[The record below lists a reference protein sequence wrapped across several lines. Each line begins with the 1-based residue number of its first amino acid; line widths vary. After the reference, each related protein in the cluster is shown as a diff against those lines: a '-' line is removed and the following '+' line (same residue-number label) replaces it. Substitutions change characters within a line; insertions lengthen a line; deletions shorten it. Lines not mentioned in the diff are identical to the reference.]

1 MKKISKEV
9 KDIIAIVVIIIV
21 AIAGWF
27 ISDIFI
33 SNSNIS
39 DNVRNVA
46 KQAVTDC
53 DYFLDDKMT
62 LITFNAHMEGYG
74 EQIEVIK
81 GMTTDWDKT
90 DNCDVE
96 DIINNLKEASEKYQ
110 VEKIKDELKKLIR

>member
-21 AIAGWF
+21 AIASWF

-62 LITFNAHMEGYG
+62 LITFNAHMKGYS

-81 GMTTDWDKT
+81 DMTTDWDKT

-96 DIINNLKEASEKYQ
+96 DIINNLNEVSEKYQ

>member
-9 KDIIAIVVIIIV
+9 KDIIAIVVAIIV

-27 ISDIFI
+27 LSDIFI

-39 DNVRNVA
+39 DNVRSVA

-62 LITFNAHMEGYG
+62 LITFNAHMEGYS

-81 GMTTDWDKT
+81 DMTTDWDTT

-96 DIINNLKEASEKYQ
+96 DIINNLKEVSEKYQ